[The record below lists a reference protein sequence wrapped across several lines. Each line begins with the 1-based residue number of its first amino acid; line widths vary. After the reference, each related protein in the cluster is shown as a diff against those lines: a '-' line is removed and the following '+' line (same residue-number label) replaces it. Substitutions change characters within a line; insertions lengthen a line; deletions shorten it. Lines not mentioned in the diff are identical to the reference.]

1 MLEEIRFMKNIIII
15 LAGVLIVFFVLNK
28 TKVNAPEVIP
38 EENTEEGVEMKFTS
52 LKGVEIFLTNPL
64 PETKFESPLK
74 ISGRAPGSWFFE
86 ASAPV
91 TITDWDGLIIAE
103 GYVTAEGDWMTTN
116 YVPFSGTVEF
126 TKPLCEA
133 DYCKRGSFI
142 LRKDNPSGES
152 KFDDAI
158 EFMFE
163 FK

>member
-1 MLEEIRFMKNIIII
+1 MTKEINTMKNIIII
-15 LAGVLIVFFVLNK
+15 LAGALIVFFVINR
-28 TKVNAPEVIP
+28 TKVIAPEVTP
-38 EENTEEGVEMKFTS
+38 EENQENVEVKFTS
-52 LKGVEIFLTNPL
+52 LKGVEIFLNNPT
-64 PETKFESPLK
+64 PETKFESPLL
-74 ISGRAPGSWFFE
+74 ISGRAPGNWFFE

-103 GYVTAEGDWMTTN
+103 GYVTAQGDWMTTD

-126 TKPLCEA
+126 TKPECAA

-142 LRKDNPSGES
+142 FRKDNPSGES
-152 KFDDAI
+152 KFDDAV